1 MKWNEILIFYK
12 FHKKCIFNILPE
24 PESSLFH
31 PCRCTVLGSRCRSSS
46 HCRHGRPSPAC
57 CGKGWGSCVSS
68 GWWGNRRNPRNQN
81 HRCNWWD
88 ISPLPR
94 SWQTSLS
101 QLWQQFGQSVIH
113 YYQLTSLYLALQAS
127 FVFQNSCRAELQ
139 VISMSW
145 CWCWWTYL
153 ASDTIMLRIR
163 KIKDLS
169 FSLIIAG
176 KLGQVLF
183 WFRSQ
188 P

>member
-1 MKWNEILIFYK
+1 M
-12 FHKKCIFNILPE
+12 HILPE

-31 PCRCTVLGSRCRSSS
+31 PCRCTVWGSQCRSSS
-46 HCRHGRPSPAC
+46 HCHHGRPWPAY
-57 CGKGWGSCVSS
+57 CGKDWALSVSS

-101 QLWQQFGQSVIH
+101 QLWQQFGQSVTH
-113 YYQLTSLYLALQAS
+113 YYQLSSLYLALQAS
-127 FVFQNSCRAELQ
+127 FVFQNSCWAELQ
-139 VISMSW
+139 VIFMSRR
-145 CWCWWTYL
+145 WWTYL
-153 ASDTIMLRIR
+153 AWDTIMVRIR

-169 FSLIIAG
+169 FSLIIVG

-183 WFRSQ
+183 WFRTQS
-188 P
+188 